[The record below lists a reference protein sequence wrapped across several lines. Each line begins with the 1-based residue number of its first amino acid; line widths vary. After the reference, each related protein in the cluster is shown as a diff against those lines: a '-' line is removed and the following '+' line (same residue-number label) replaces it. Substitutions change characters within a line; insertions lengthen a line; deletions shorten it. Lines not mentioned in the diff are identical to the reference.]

1 MRLPYS
7 LIRPSSA
14 IQWAILF
21 PILLVFSGPLSLPL
35 WASETKSSYEKVLL
49 LTATEDKAGLLRE
62 SSLCLR
68 ANAKDTDVLS
78 IRARTFLE
86 LDRLAEAR
94 ADAER
99 ALAVD
104 PRQGSA
110 LTTRGYCR
118 IVSKDYKGALV
129 DYEAALKNQEPL
141 YYVPLVQADYR
152 NLAALYKV
160 TGQGKLCAEA
170 SRKVKLEALVRKAC
184 ECRESG
190 AVDQTIR
197 LLTVVLTEQPNFHK
211 ARLLRGV
218 TYNNKSEYRL
228 AIKDFDYL
236 IKAFPRSAWFYYLRS
251 DSYNELG
258 DKDNSLRDL
267 LTITTLKPVPK
278 VIALNY
284 TAQTGRVREHFEG
297 KDENIVNMADIYCLL
312 GSRYLEL
319 GKFEQAKSAFDNCL
333 ALDKNEVSVRLERA
347 ALLRR
352 SGNNSA
358 ALNDLNLAISAR
370 PKFIDPY
377 LERAKLKDALG
388 DPSALADYS
397 TVVALGPKDPGSY
410 MMRAEFYRRNKQF
423 VKAVEDFNR
432 AVQLSPRDAD
442 AYIGRGQAYES
453 MSQWAQALTNYRQA
467 LPLSPEDKS
476 MLEAKITRL
485 VKLTSKTGR

>member
-1 MRLPYS
+1 MRSPHSVICLFS
-7 LIRPSSA
+7 TIL
-14 IQWAILF
+14 WAILF
-21 PILLVFSGPLSLPL
+21 SILFPFSAPL

-62 SSLCLR
+62 SSFCLR

-86 LDRLAEAR
+86 LDRLSEAL

-99 ALAVD
+99 ALAID
-104 PRQGSA
+104 PKQGSA
-110 LTTRGYCR
+110 LVTRGYCR
-118 IVSKDYKGALV
+118 IEKKDYKGALV

-141 YYVPLVQADYR
+141 YYVPLVQVDYG

-160 TGQGKLCAEA
+160 SGQNKLWADA
-170 SRKVKLEALVRKAC
+170 ARKAKLEALIRKAC
-184 ECRESG
+184 DCREGG

-218 TYNNKSEYRL
+218 TYNNKSDYRL
-228 AIKDFDYL
+228 AIKDFDHL

-251 DSYNELG
+251 DAYNELG

-267 LTITTLKPVPK
+267 LTITTLKPAPK

-297 KDENIVNMADIYCLL
+297 KDENIVNLADIYCLL
-312 GSRYLEL
+312 GNRYLEL
-319 GKFEQAKSAFDNCL
+319 GKFGQAKSAFDSCL
-333 ALDKNEVSVRLERA
+333 SLDKNEVSVRLERA
-347 ALLRR
+347 ALLRK
-352 SGNNSA
+352 SGNNTA
-358 ALNDLNLAISAR
+358 ALNDLNMAILAR

-388 DPSALADYS
+388 DRSALSDYS
-397 TVVALGPKDPGSY
+397 TVVTLGPKDPGSY

-423 VKAVEDFNR
+423 AQAVEDFNR
-432 AVQLSPRDAD
+432 VVKLSPRDAD

-453 MSQWAQALTNYRQA
+453 MSQWAAALASYRQA

-476 MLEAKITRL
+476 MLEAKIARL
-485 VKLTSKTGR
+485 VKLTSKTVR